1 MVRSRPAVH
10 CGSRWRS
17 PERSRPRAR
26 RPSGWPIIAG
36 TTDTGDPAIVELFAI
51 QKTSLAKCTATLVSP
66 ALARAQAAPV
76 AWCGSDEVG
85 TNRVPDLEVAAQE
98 QVVDTA
104 WAEGLERA
112 AVARGRALGVKA
124 VEAVQVATQ
133 EQVVDTAVV
142 ED

>member
-1 MVRSRPAVH
+1 MVVEAV
-10 CGSRWRS
+10 
-17 PERSRPRAR
+17 
-26 RPSGWPIIAG
+26 
-36 TTDTGDPAIVELFAI
+36 
-51 QKTSLAKCTATLVSP
+51 Q
-66 ALARAQAAPV
+66 
-76 AWCGSDEVG
+76 
-85 TNRVPDLEVAAQE
+85 VAAQE